1 MYKSTSVA
9 FWSNFIL
16 SLFIWIIIAI
26 FSSQLAYLV
35 GNEGC
40 GLVITISCI
49 CIPLAAFSSIQ
60 MALFKRNLDFRTLFL
75 VRIIGILIPLIV
87 TIPLAF
93 ITKSYWS
100 LIIGMIALNLCN
112 AIVLTWKSTWKPRW
126 FYSVN
131 LFHEMFSFSMWSMVE
146 SITIWLTSYLDI
158 FIVGTILSTHY
169 TGIYRTSM
177 TTVGQIMGII
187 TAATTPVLFSAL
199 SRLQDDDDEFKR
211 MFFKFQKIVGIIVLP
226 LGIGIFLFRDLI
238 TSIILGEQWHEAS
251 YMIGWWGL
259 TSAITIVLAH
269 YCSEV
274 YRAKGKPKYSVA
286 AQVIHIG
293 FLVPIVMIS
302 INYGFE
308 ALSLWRSLARLTLI
322 AINLFLLY
330 RLVKISPLDMIRNV
344 SHIVIA
350 SLIMLTAYCLL
361 PIAEGFVMQC
371 LYAILCAFVYLVTI
385 FSFKS
390 EREVLYIIKSLIIK

>member
-1 MYKSTSVA
+1 M
-9 FWSNFIL
+9 
-16 SLFIWIIIAI
+16 
-26 FSSQLAYLV
+26 
-35 GNEGC
+35 
-40 GLVITISCI
+40 
-49 CIPLAAFSSIQ
+49 
-60 MALFKRNLDFRTLFL
+60 
-75 VRIIGILIPLIV
+75 
-87 TIPLAF
+87 
-93 ITKSYWS
+93 
-100 LIIGMIALNLCN
+100 IIGMIALNLCN

-169 TGIYRTSM
+169 MGIYRTSM

-385 FSFKS
+385 FSFKL